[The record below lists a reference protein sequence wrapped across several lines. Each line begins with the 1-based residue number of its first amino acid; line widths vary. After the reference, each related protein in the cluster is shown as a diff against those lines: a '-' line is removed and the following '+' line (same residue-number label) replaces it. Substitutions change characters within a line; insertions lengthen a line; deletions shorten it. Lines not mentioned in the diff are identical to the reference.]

1 MSMSSFPLPDNSSIT
16 SSPEEP
22 RRNVE
27 HSTLPF
33 SPITTSRGK
42 QSVGPEPELQAI
54 LEQAMEGTGATGAAI
69 ALRTDDAVCCRAST
83 GAPAPEVGTRLH
95 AGISLTG
102 LCLGTGEILLCNDT
116 NTDRRVDPQLCKEM
130 GIRSVLVLPIK
141 QNAKVV
147 GVLEVLSIN
156 PDAFNQHD
164 ATAMSK
170 LADQVLP
177 LSSESATIPDRCL
190 DQLPSK
196 DIEAIRNLQ
205 KLLAHADVLKEH
217 NERLTTTDAAEAPE
231 LNGHYTDPQLP
242 DQPVTMTSQE
252 HPNGAR
258 WLITGVTTTA
268 LAVIFGYGYH
278 LNHPSVA
285 THVAI
290 LPIAAAN
297 HKPAIPDQRHMLSEQ
312 DDKPHGQPKGDN
324 ILTTTR
330 QEDILAIQ
338 EAVQGTD
345 VNRILNRADTGD
357 SIAQHEMGLRYAD
370 GEGVPQNYRDAMAW
384 FAKAAANGN
393 DNAQWKLGLG
403 YIKGIG
409 VPHDDRKAVVWFK
422 RAANHGNIRA
432 QNALSD
438 LYLSGRGVPRD
449 YVRAYTWAS
458 IATGLRGNNND
469 RLRVIGS
476 RMTAAQIEDARR
488 RISSWREREGLKAAP
503 PVTPTTN
510 SVRLMQ
516 DRLLADRVFAPKDLT
531 DRRPLRVISP
541 VGGYGR

>member
-1 MSMSSFPLPDNSSIT
+1 MSSFPLPDNSSIT
-16 SSPEEP
+16 SPPEKP
-22 RRNVE
+22 RQTG

-33 SPITTSRGK
+33 SPITTSV
-42 QSVGPEPELQAI
+42 SPEPELQAI
-54 LEQAMEGTGATGAAI
+54 LEQAMERTAATGAAI
-69 ALRTDDAVCCRAST
+69 ALSTDNAVCCRASI
-83 GAPAPEVGTRLH
+83 GAAPEVGTGLH
-95 AGISLTG
+95 AGMSLTG
-102 LCLGTGEILLCNDT
+102 LCLGTGEILFSNDT

-156 PDAFNQHD
+156 PNAFNQHD
-164 ATAMSK
+164 AAAMSK

-177 LSSESATIPDRCL
+177 LLSESATIPDRCL

-231 LNGHYTDPQLP
+231 LNGHYIGPQLP

-338 EAVQGTD
+338 EAFEGTD

-357 SIAQHEMGLRYAD
+357 SIAQYEMGLRYAD

-409 VPHDDRKAVVWFK
+409 VPHDERKAVVWFK
-422 RAANHGNIRA
+422 RAANHGDIRS
-432 QNALSD
+432 QSALSD

-458 IATGLRGNNND
+458 IATGLPGSDND
-469 RLRVIGS
+469 RLRAIGS
-476 RMTAAQIEDARR
+476 RMTAAQIEDAHR
-488 RISSWREREGLKAAP
+488 RISSWRER
-503 PVTPTTN
+503 V
-510 SVRLMQ
+510 
-516 DRLLADRVFAPKDLT
+516 
-531 DRRPLRVISP
+531 
-541 VGGYGR
+541 